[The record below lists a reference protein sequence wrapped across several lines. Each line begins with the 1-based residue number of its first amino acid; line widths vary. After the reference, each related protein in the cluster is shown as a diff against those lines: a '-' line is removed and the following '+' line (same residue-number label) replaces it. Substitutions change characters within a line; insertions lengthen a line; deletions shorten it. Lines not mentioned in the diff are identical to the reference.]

1 MQIQELLQ
9 LAGIGILVAVI
20 SQILTRAGR
29 EDMAMI
35 TTVAGLAIALML
47 AVTLVAELFGNVQ
60 SMFGLY

>member
-35 TTVAGLAIALML
+35 TTIAGLAIALML
-47 AVTLVAELFGNVQ
+47 AVTLIAELFQNVQ